1 MHYDHAHLTD
11 EKTEVQSVITW
22 PRVSWSLLGDP
33 LLDGEKRQVSS
44 NSGCSESE
52 SKPRPGRVGRATEV
66 RPGDRGVTGAAEEQI
81 LKERSKREITRAGQ
95 VQQANPSSGSAGEK
109 D

>member
-1 MHYDHAHLTD
+1 MVKRGRMSKVTVDALNQ
-11 EKTEVQSVITW
+11 KT
-22 PRVSWSLLGDP
+22 
-33 LLDGEKRQVSS
+33 
-44 NSGCSESE
+44 N
-52 SKPRPGRVGRATEV
+52 RPGRVGRATEV

-81 LKERSKREITRAGQ
+81 LKERNKREITRAGQ